1 MVVGAVMNMTHNIA
15 RVTNARDTIKGE
27 NHANQIAIDGLLDTN
42 GKFQVLDIS
51 RTGMMH
57 TMDKSTEHERHR
69 PGLVQQIPL
78 AGFLH
83 RKVQMKDLQNTQQKK
98 FSKHFT
104 KNGFRNLQNNKKTS
118 KKSFLECFILIN
130 GYEKNH
136 HSSKANLLL
145 PSLN

>member
-27 NHANQIAIDGLLDTN
+27 KHANQIAIDGLLDTN

>member
-1 MVVGAVMNMTHNIA
+1 MVVVAVMNMTHNIA

-42 GKFQVLDIS
+42 RKFQVLGIS
-51 RTGMMH
+51 STGITP
-57 TMDKSTEHERHR
+57 TMNQNTEHERHR
-69 PGLVQQIPL
+69 PQIPL
-78 AGFLH
+78 AGLLH
-83 RKVQMKDLQNTQQKK
+83 KKVQMKDLQNTQQKK
-98 FSKHFT
+98 FSTHFT

-136 HSSKANLLL
+136 HSSRANLLS